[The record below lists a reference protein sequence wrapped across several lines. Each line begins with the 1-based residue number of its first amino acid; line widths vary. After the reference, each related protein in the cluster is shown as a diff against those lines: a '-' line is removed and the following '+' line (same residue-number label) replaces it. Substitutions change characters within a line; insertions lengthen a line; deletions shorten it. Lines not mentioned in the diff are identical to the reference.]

1 VSKLPQIPFDLT
13 PSPTYSFDSLI
24 LSACNEDAVKTIH
37 AWPNWPSSVLFLLG
51 PKGSGKTHLGQA
63 WTAKTSETFID
74 DASVMDEST
83 LFAKLNLALNG
94 QIRGLLL
101 ADSQAPK
108 DWSIELP
115 DLKSRLLNVPIVS
128 LYDHDDK
135 ILDSIV
141 RKLFEDRGRAVTS
154 DLVSYLLKHCDRSVL
169 ALKDIVRDLDIAAQS
184 QKKDLTKAF
193 AARQLS

>member
-24 LSACNEDAVKTIH
+24 VSACNEDAVKTIH

-51 PKGSGKTHLGQA
+51 PKG
-63 WTAKTSETFID
+63 
-74 DASVMDEST
+74 
-83 LFAKLNLALNG
+83 KLNLALNG

-154 DLVSYLLKHCDRSVL
+154 DLVSYLLK
-169 ALKDIVRDLDIAAQS
+169 AKLKGYFESGPI
-184 QKKDLTKAF
+184 
-193 AARQLS
+193 

>member
-1 VSKLPQIPFDLT
+1 
-13 PSPTYSFDSLI
+13 
-24 LSACNEDAVKTIH
+24 
-37 AWPNWPSSVLFLLG
+37 
-51 PKGSGKTHLGQA
+51 
-63 WTAKTSETFID
+63 
-74 DASVMDEST
+74 MDEST

-154 DLVSYLLKHCDRSVL
+154 DLVSYLLNHCDRSVL